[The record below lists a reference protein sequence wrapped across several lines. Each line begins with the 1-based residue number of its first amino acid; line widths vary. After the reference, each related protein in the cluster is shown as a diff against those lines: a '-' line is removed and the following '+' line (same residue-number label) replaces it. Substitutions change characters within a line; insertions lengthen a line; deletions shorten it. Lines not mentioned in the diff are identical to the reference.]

1 MGWGERKVRRR
12 GATSLGSPN
21 SSEVFFLRQVGSS
34 RPMTEL
40 QSVMTASEPDLLRVE
55 EWYEEGQEELDRGHD
70 IRCLSLRRCYVCRI
84 L

>member
-1 MGWGERKVRRR
+1 MKGRCG
-12 GATSLGSPN
+12 GAGQPAWEALTAAR
-21 SSEVFFLRQVGSS
+21 FFFFSRQVGSS

-40 QSVMTASEPDLLRVE
+40 QSAMTASEPDLLRVE